1 MERFVPTRPA
11 EKHPGRR
18 TSLLAALRAAAP
30 GLDVTTDA
38 GRRAQYAYDASNYR
52 VPPSA
57 VVFPRSAA
65 EIAAVVRVCA
75 EVGVPVTSR
84 GGGTGMAGNSVGSGV
99 VLDCSRHLTNIL
111 RIDPQA
117 RLAVV
122 QPGVVLDDLRRA
134 AAEHGLT
141 FGPDPSSHS
150 RCTLGGMIGN
160 DACGNHSVRYGRTS
174 EHVESLRVVL
184 ADGTQAVADH
194 SGLHGADDVA
204 VALRTVVT
212 GNLAAI
218 RTELGRIP
226 RQVSGYQLQHLLPE
240 NGFDVARAL
249 VGTEGTCVV
258 VTEATVRLVPI
269 APSANLLALG
279 YRDVAEAAEDVMT
292 ILEFSPASVEGIDAA
307 IVDTMRHRRGPESV
321 VGLPDGQAWLYVELD
336 GDDAAEVAA
345 RSARLLDRLRAGGRL
360 VAGQVVD
367 DAAARRSLWRVREEG
382 AGLASRLVG
391 GKASW
396 PGWEDAAVAPENL
409 AAYLREFQELLTE
422 HGYFGVLYGHFG
434 AGCIHVR
441 IDFDPSTAEG
451 VAAMRRFL
459 LDAAKLVV
467 RHGGTLSG
475 EHGDGRAR
483 GELLST
489 MYSEPMLAAFAA
501 MKKAFDPQGVLNPG
515 VIVAPEPIDRNLSL
529 LDPPAPVRTAFRF
542 PHDERGFASAPS
554 RCVGVGKCRA
564 DSGGVMCPSYR
575 ATHDEKDSTRGRA
588 RVLQEM
594 LRGGPVVSGGWRSKE
609 PLEALDLCLSCKAC
623 SSDCPVGVDMATY
636 KAEFLHQH
644 YRRRL
649 RPRSH
654 YSLGWL
660 PLAAALAT
668 RMARPVNAVIN
679 NAVVKRAAGIAQE
692 RSLPRFAGRRA
703 LRQALRDAP
712 VGDRAVL
719 FLDTFTRAFRPGL
732 AAATARVLASAGIP
746 ARPREGLCCGLTW
759 VSTGQ
764 LGVARRVMARTVTAL
779 DGSDLPI
786 VVPEPSCASAL
797 RTDAPELLGTAAAR
811 RVAERITTV
820 PAALA
825 ELASPDWSP
834 PPLPQRVVLQMH
846 CHEYATFPVVRQA
859 QLLRGLGVRTVDE
872 APGCCGL
879 AGNFGFEAA
888 HYDVSMKVAALELA
902 PRLAAADGAPVL
914 ADGFSCRLQ
923 AGHLDPDTN
932 AVHIAELIDR
942 AQQEE
947 QP

>member
-1 MERFVPTRPA
+1 MTE
-11 EKHPGRR
+11 
-18 TSLLAALRAAAP
+18 LLSALRVAAP
-30 GLDVTTDA
+30 GLEVSTDA

-52 VPPSA
+52 IPPAA
-57 VVFPRSAA
+57 VVFPRSAE

-75 EVGVPVTSR
+75 ENGVPVTSR
-84 GGGTGMAGNSVGSGV
+84 GGGTGMAGNTVGSGV
-99 VLDCSRHLTNIL
+99 VLDCSRYFNKIV

-117 RLAVV
+117 RTAVV

-184 ADGTQAVADH
+184 PDGRTAEADH
-194 SGLHGADDVA
+194 RGLHGADDVA
-204 VALRTVVT
+204 DALRELVIEHL
-212 GNLAAI
+212 GEI

-269 APSANLLALG
+269 APAANLIALG

-292 ILEFSPASVEGIDAA
+292 ILEFAPASVEGIDAA
-307 IVDTMRHRRGPESV
+307 IVDTMRYRRGAESV

-336 GDDAAEVAA
+336 GDDAAEVAE
-345 RSARLLDRLRAGGRL
+345 RSARLLERLRAGGRL
-360 VAGQVVD
+360 VAGQIVD
-367 DAAARRSLWRVREEG
+367 DPAARRSLWRVREEG

-409 AAYLREFQELLTE
+409 AAYLREFQKLLTE

-459 LDAAKLVV
+459 LDASRLVV
-467 RHGGTLSG
+467 RHGGTNSG

-489 MYSEPMLAAFAA
+489 MYSERILAAFAA
-501 MKKAFDPQGVLNPG
+501 MKKAFDPSNLFNPG
-515 VIVAPEPIDRNLSL
+515 VIVAPSPIDRHLAL
-529 LDPPAPVRTAFRF
+529 LDPPAPVRTAFGF

-594 LRGGPVVSGGWRSKE
+594 LRGGPVVSQGWRSKE

-623 SSDCPVGVDMATY
+623 SADCPVGVDMATY

-644 YRRRL
+644 YKNRI

-668 RMARPVNAVIN
+668 RAARPVNAVIKR
-679 NAVVKRAAGIAQE
+679 ALVKRAAGVARE
-692 RSLPRFAGRRA
+692 RSLPRFAGRRE
-703 LRQALRDAP
+703 LRKVLRAAP
-712 VGDRAVL
+712 TGDKAVL

-732 AAATARVLASAGIP
+732 AGATARVLASAGVP
-746 ARPREGLCCGLTW
+746 AQPRAGLCCGLTW

-764 LGVARRVMARTVTAL
+764 LGVARRVMARTVRAL

-786 VVPEPSCASAL
+786 IVPEPSCASAL
-797 RTDAPELLGTAAAR
+797 RTDAPELLGTDAAR
-811 RVAERITTV
+811 RVAARVTTV
-820 PAALA
+820 PVALA
-825 ELASPDWSP
+825 ELAAPDWTP
-834 PPLPQRVVLQMH
+834 PPMPERVVLQTH
-846 CHEYATFPVVRQA
+846 CHEYATFPGVRQA

-879 AGNFGFEAA
+879 AGNFGFEAE

-902 PRLAAADGAPVL
+902 PRLASADGAPVL

-923 AGHLDPDTN
+923 AGQLAPHN
-932 AVHIAELIDR
+932 AAVHIAELIDNSIR

-947 QP
+947 RS